1 MASRRTSTP
10 MEVVVHKDS
19 EKANEIGMRLQAR
32 LSDGAPVVTLIVPGG
47 AAEASGS
54 LNKGDVV
61 VSINEQKPRWYE
73 HAMEPPAKQSAGAIK
88 LVIERADGRARVTSF
103 SKKSSP
109 RSKALPVKPVSAAAL
124 TGKTLPPKFKVQ
136 DLDEAREM
144 LEMTGPD
151 WKAELNRKKLRE
163 RSIRLVEQMIDQEKT
178 LRRKMANI
186 PTSNL
191 LETAQGG
198 VKYAAGYTKRGLSAF
213 ERNQRGSHNQRGS
226 QFHVHKASKHIIDPR
241 SSRFVSAL
249 ARDRSPCAPWRPA
262 YACALSSP
270 PRTFSTPPPT
280 HTCGPTLIV
289 CTRRALLLVNP
300 HSSCAHAAL
309 LLGVWADS

>member
-19 EKANEIGMRLQAR
+19 EKANEIGMRLQDR
-32 LSDGAPVVTLIVPGG
+32 LSDGAPVITLIVPGG

-61 VSINEQKPRWYE
+61 VSINGQKPRGHE
-73 HAMEPPAKQSAGAIK
+73 HAMELLAKQSAGAIK
-88 LVIERADGRARVTSF
+88 LGIERADGRARVTSF

-109 RSKALPVKPVSAAAL
+109 RSKALPVKAVSAAAL
-124 TGKTLPPKFKVQ
+124 TGEILPPRFKVQ
-136 DLDEAREM
+136 DPDEAREM

-151 WKAELNRKKLRE
+151 WKAELNRKKLHE
-163 RSIRLVEQMIDQEKT
+163 RAMRLEVEQKIDQEKT
-178 LRRKMANI
+178 LRRKMNKI
-186 PTSNL
+186 PTSKNL

-198 VKYAAGYTKRGLSAF
+198 VKYAAGYTKGLVGL
-213 ERNQRGSHNQRGS
+213 ERNQRGSQV
-226 QFHVHKASKHIIDPR
+226 HVHKASKHIIDPR
-241 SSRFVSAL
+241 FSRFVSAF

-270 PRTFSTPPPT
+270 PRTFSTPPHPPHT
-280 HTCGPTLIV
+280 HTCEPTLIV